1 MKKKEGLGQDMENNL
16 KKLRLSKKKSQLSVQ
31 LDTGI
36 DQALLSKYENNKRIP
51 PTEVLLILADYYDVS
66 MDYIMQRTDKT
77 EVNK

>member
-1 MKKKEGLGQDMENNL
+1 MENNL